1 MVLTAAWL
9 VNFGLLQ
16 SAAQRAAGLPTPT
29 FAVIAPSV
37 AANFLNMITKSGG
50 MAGLAMLLADGRRRG
65 NPRGPVVAAYLL
77 AAAVVE
83 MAFGA
88 TLFVAMLVV
97 WVSDRLTSAEIV
109 ASIVFAVYLAVRV
122 GILVV
127 AWRSRRL
134 VAAVVRPARAVR
146 RLAAT
151 TAAPTERTPCGRRP
165 PRGHVPRATAPARS
179 LPTVAHA
186 VGVAVLGVLT
196 LWAVVG
202 AVGAG
207 HSLIVA
213 LVGYSVTVLFTI
225 VGLLP
230 SGVGFVEVS
239 LGAVLVS
246 FGADGLARGGCGALP
261 HLPTVVAGDRRRG
274 ACPRVR
280 RAGGDPRASTGEVS
294 SLHRFRSLRSM
305 EHRYLGRSGF
315 KVSAVSYGNWI
326 THGSQVEEEQATS
339 CVRAALEVGI
349 TTFDT
354 ADVYAER
361 QGGMV
366 LGEALAGERREGL
379 EIFTKVFW
387 PTGPRA
393 NDRGLSASTS
403 MSRSTGHCAG

>member
-1 MVLTAAWL
+1 MANDLGVVAPVDRSHTLRVWKRVAVGVVVAFAAAFVAQHHEDVPEAWRVVRTASVWWLAAAAVLTAAWL

-16 SAAQRAAGLPTPT
+16 SAAQRAAGLPTRP

-50 MAGLAMLLADGRRRG
+50 MAGLAMLLADGRRRA

-88 TLFVAMLVV
+88 TLFVAMIVV

-127 AWRSRRL
+127 AWRSRHSLRRL
-134 VAAVVRPARAVR
+134 FVLPGRFAAWLRRRPHQPSEHRAADDLHEAMSLVR
-146 RLAAT
+146 R
-151 TAAPTERTPCGRRP
+151 
-165 PRGHVPRATAPARS
+165 APARS

-186 VGVAVLGVLT
+186 VGVAAFGVLT

-246 FGADGLARGGCGALP
+246 FGADGPRAAAAVVLYRIFQLWLPVIAGAVLA
-261 HLPTVVAGDRRRG
+261 
-274 ACPRVR
+274 PRVR
-280 RAGGDPRASTGEVS
+280 RAGGDPRASD
-294 SLHRFRSLRSM
+294 
-305 EHRYLGRSGF
+305 GRG
-315 KVSAVSYGNWI
+315 VV
-326 THGSQVEEEQATS
+326 
-339 CVRAALEVGI
+339 AAPV
-349 TTFDT
+349 
-354 ADVYAER
+354 
-361 QGGMV
+361 
-366 LGEALAGERREGL
+366 
-379 EIFTKVFW
+379 
-387 PTGPRA
+387 P
-393 NDRGLSASTS
+393 
-403 MSRSTGHCAG
+403 